1 MPPATAA
8 SRTVEGDRP
17 QRRRARSPSLLVA
30 AAMVLAAC
38 TAAQRPDGR
47 PGSPPT
53 TAAAAAVA
61 PPTTLAPGLP
71 LPPSG
76 RLRPGRYQ
84 WDAAR
89 GVRVVFTL
97 PNANWQVQTQ
107 DRISFTVELARRRRF
122 TADLSGI
129 DVIVPELVPQPACA
143 PHSRQRYVP
152 APKDMV
158 AWLRANPCLA
168 STTPLRSVTLAGLH
182 GVQWS
187 TRTDRATL
195 EWGGWHGAEITRQ
208 QQLPG
213 EKPQFQ
219 FLLLGHVQEIAA
231 LDAGSNQVLVII
243 ESPAVAPAGF
253 RQLARAVLDGM
264 RIQPA

>member
-1 MPPATAA
+1 
-8 SRTVEGDRP
+8 
-17 QRRRARSPSLLVA
+17 
-30 AAMVLAAC
+30 MVLAAC
-38 TAAQRPDGR
+38 TAAKAPAGR
-47 PGSPPT
+47 PASPPT
-53 TAAAAAVA
+53 TARATAAAATA
-61 PPTTLAPGLP
+61 TPPTTLAPGLP

-84 WDAAR
+84 WDAAK

-97 PNANWQVQTQ
+97 PNANWQVQTRN
-107 DRISFTVELARRRRF
+107 RISFTVELARQRRF

-129 DVIVPELVPQPACA
+129 DVIVPEFVPQPACA

-168 STTPLRSVTLAGLH
+168 STTPPRSVTLAGLH

-187 TRTDRATL
+187 TRTRRATL
-195 EWGGWHGAEITRQ
+195 VWGGWHGAEITRQ

-219 FLLLGHVQEIAA
+219 FMLLDHVQEIAA
-231 LDAGSNQVLVII
+231 LDAGTDQVLVII
-243 ESPAVAPAGF
+243 ESPAAAPAGF
-253 RQLARAVLDGM
+253 RQLVRAVLDGM